1 MLAKYLKIDDPMK
14 LSLQDIQ
21 SVFDKFEKNQN
32 HRAGRN
38 ETSGFENS
46 ENKN

>member
-1 MLAKYLKIDDPMK
+1 VLAKYLKIDDPMK

-32 HRAGRN
+32 LVLN
-38 ETSGFENS
+38 YEDKTKSCILN
-46 ENKN
+46 N